1 MESIRMN
8 WWIVHTEI
16 TRGVDQSGRLI
27 SIVWADV
34 AGRVRGDTD
43 TGNSVGMCFVDL
55 GTEDC
60 RATATS
66 PGQLGVRW

>member
-1 MESIRMN
+1 MESIRMK
-8 WWIVHTEI
+8 WWIVHTE
-16 TRGVDQSGRLI
+16 TARGIDQAGGVVFDRVGYVVDS
-27 SIVWADV
+27 
-34 AGRVRGDTD
+34 RGDSD
-43 TGNSVGMCFVDL
+43 AGSSVGMGFVDL